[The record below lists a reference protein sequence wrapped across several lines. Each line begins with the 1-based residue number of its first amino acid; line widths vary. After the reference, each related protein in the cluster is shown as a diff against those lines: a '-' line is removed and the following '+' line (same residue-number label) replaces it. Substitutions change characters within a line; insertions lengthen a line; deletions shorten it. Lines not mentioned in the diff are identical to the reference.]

1 MKRLFQADATANE
14 TPVDGLRVLQ
24 TLSERWRAAQTLD
37 YQSRVVMSH
46 AGEFRAQIAVSVLLR
61 RPRQARIVWDADR
74 DDVSRLRVCDG
85 RAIYER
91 TRGSGLRR
99 AQSLRE
105 GLNANGQVTQNVPHP
120 LDEASYCVDQFFSP
134 NPFWPPKTWGEGI
147 GAIDV
152 SAVRVSKPKAV
163 YRITLLRGKSRDTIT
178 LDAQNYAPLEVVRVG
193 DHAGRVQELLRETFT
208 LVRLGTYLP
217 ASLFTWIPPRDE
229 GPGATYL
236 SAAKSGAGIGASE

>member
-1 MKRLFQADATANE
+1 MKRLFQADATAKE

-46 AGEFRAQIAVSVLLR
+46 AGEFRVQIGVSVQLR
-61 RPRQARIVWDADR
+61 RPRQARIIWDADR

-85 RAIYER
+85 RTIYER

-99 AQSLRE
+99 AQSTRE

-120 LDEASYCVDQFFSP
+120 LDEASYCVDQFFAP
-134 NPFWPPKTWGEGI
+134 TPFWPPSTWGDGEAKI
-147 GAIDV
+147 IV
-152 SAVRVSKPKAV
+152 SAVRTAEPKAV

-178 LDAQNYAPLEVVRVG
+178 LDAQNYAPIQVVRVG
-193 DHAGRVQELLRETFT
+193 DHAGRIQELLRETFT
-208 LVRLGTYLP
+208 QVRLGTYLP
-217 ASLFTWIPPRDE
+217 ASLFTWTPRRDE
-229 GPGATYL
+229 APAATYL
-236 SAAKSGAGIGASE
+236 SAPNGGDNAKANY